1 MRSPRTSLPLGLRPG
16 LLLAC
21 ALALPLSATAQSTG
35 SPDANASRT
44 PNGAT
49 PPNDP
54 SAPLQ
59 GLADPLVG
67 SVEGHLIYLSD
78 LGEASKSLPDNL
90 RGLPFET
97 LYPVLLDR
105 MIDHESLVIMARRN
119 GLEAK
124 KQVQRDIQA
133 ATERILEGAYL
144 GEVAAPLVT
153 EQAIQTRYN
162 RLYANRPATEEVHAR
177 HILVTT
183 EAEARKVL
191 EDLQKGADFA
201 TIARVVSKDPDAA
214 KGGDLGFFRREQV
227 WPGFADVAFALQ
239 PGQVAPNP
247 IKNEFGWHVI
257 RVEERRL
264 VAPPSLSDV
273 HDQLRQDLLA
283 AAVQQAVANAR
294 SQLAIHRFNLDGS
307 ELDSAARVNGT
318 TAGAIRDR

>member
-1 MRSPRTSLPLGLRPG
+1 MRPPGTSLRLGLRPG
-16 LLLAC
+16 FLLAC

-35 SPDANASRT
+35 SHATSGSRT
-44 PNGAT
+44 QNSAT

-59 GLADPLVG
+59 GLTDPLVG

-201 TIARVVSKDPDAA
+201 TIARVVSKDPDAV

-247 IKNEFGWHVI
+247 VKNEFGWHVI
-257 RVEERRL
+257 KVEERRL

-283 AAVQQAVANAR
+283 AAVQQAVANVR

-307 ELDSAARVNGT
+307 EVDSTARVSGT
-318 TAGAIRDR
+318 TAGTVRDR